1 MRAMKPLRDDP
12 SAPPRRPPKWVSPWS
27 FDAEWQDEEEH
38 VEIRQAQPHREA
50 DPSTTPV
57 KARPVAPAEINS
69 RARSDTPAATS
80 AAKSPPVSLPEDSLP
95 YEEEESSKPD
105 EPADEPV
112 IVPAPEPESKVGF
125 ETETPPG
132 KPPFTQ
138 PARRQAQPPRAEATG
153 RFSTVLSR
161 LLTVL
166 MGLSGILLFGWIYL
180 ADVTPEPDPDLR
192 LDQPVDITPAIGA
205 PGRLTTFLNA
215 VISVEREDLR
225 DKSPWKWDTQI
236 LRQVVQANGA
246 AIDGLRDLLTD
257 YDWHP
262 GHSAWNQED
271 LGDHAAWPHVITLL
285 EAKAALLA
293 QTDES
298 AALATVIDMTRL
310 ARHLHELRSWPSFMH
325 RSQEFHQASLQTA
338 ATLLRTTRLDS
349 GQLGEFQRGFAGLE
363 PGNESLHSALG
374 AFYLHEKK
382 RLLGEKSGEPLDT
395 MPGGVLKAMPARLF
409 FKTRETLGLFASGF
423 RELRADVTRV
433 SSQTSAS
440 QSRLRLIGHAPLQG
454 LSPNGAGESYFAG
467 RWRLYHD
474 LPERH
479 HLAQAGHRLI
489 VTLCAVRRFAVD
501 HQRPPSGLAELRA
514 AYLAEELT
522 DPFSGRPLEYDPL
535 NDVLFSAGANLL
547 PEGGH
552 ITQPPLS
559 DPDEPSLEL
568 GLKTSAT
575 SPAR

>member
-1 MRAMKPLRDDP
+1 MRAMKPRRDDP
-12 SAPPRRPPKWVSPWS
+12 AAPPRRPPKWVSPWS
-27 FDAEWQDEEEH
+27 FDAEWQDEEED
-38 VEIRQAQPHREA
+38 IQARHARPHREA
-50 DPSTTPV
+50 EPSATPV

-69 RARSDTPAATS
+69 RARSDSSAARPAAITTH
-80 AAKSPPVSLPEDSLP
+80 VSLREECPPSREED
-95 YEEEESSKPD
+95 
-105 EPADEPV
+105 
-112 IVPAPEPESKVGF
+112 APEPDESADFPVTRPAPAPASKPGF
-125 ETETPPG
+125 KAETPPG
-132 KPPFTQ
+132 TPAFTQ
-138 PARRQAQPPRAEATG
+138 PARRQAHPHGAESPG
-153 RFSTVLSR
+153 QFSTVLSR
-161 LLTVL
+161 LLSVL

-180 ADVTPEPDPDLR
+180 ADVNPEPDPDLR
-192 LDQPVDITPAIGA
+192 LGQPVDITPTIGA

-225 DKSPWKWDTQI
+225 DKSPWKWDTQV

-271 LGDHAAWPHVITLL
+271 LGGHDAWPHVITLL
-285 EAKAALLA
+285 EAKTALLA

-298 AALATVIDMTRL
+298 AALATVVDMARL

-325 RSQEFHQASLQTA
+325 RSQELHQASLQTA
-338 ATLLRTTRLDS
+338 ATLLRSTRLDS
-349 GQLGEFQRGFAGLE
+349 GRLGEFQRGFAGLE
-363 PGNESLHSALG
+363 PGDESLRSALD

-423 RELRADVTRV
+423 RELRASVTRV
-433 SSQTSAS
+433 SSQTSAA
-440 QSRLRLIGHAPLQG
+440 QSRLRLIGHGPLQG
-454 LSPNGAGESYFAG
+454 LRPNGAGESYFSG

-474 LPERH
+474 LPEQH

-489 VTLCAVRRFAVD
+489 VTLCAIRRFAAD

-514 AYLAEELT
+514 AYLADEPV

-552 ITQPPLS
+552 LTQPPLS

-568 GLKTSAT
+568 GLKTPAT
-575 SPAR
+575 APAR

>member
-1 MRAMKPLRDDP
+1 MRAMKPSRDDP
-12 SAPPRRPPKWVSPWS
+12 AAPPRRPPKWVSPWS

-50 DPSTTPV
+50 EPSATPV

-69 RARSDTPAATS
+69 RARSDTAASTPAA
-80 AAKSPPVSLPEDSLP
+80 KPPPISFPEDSLP
-95 YEEEESSKPD
+95 DEEDEPPEPD
-105 EPADEPV
+105 EPEEEPV
-112 IVPAPEPESKVGF
+112 IRSAPPRESKPNF
-125 ETETPPG
+125 KTETPSVA
-132 KPPFTQ
+132 PPFPQ
-138 PARRQAQPPRAEATG
+138 PTPRQAHPPKAEAPG
-153 RFSTVLSR
+153 HFSTVMGR

-192 LDQPVDITPAIGA
+192 LGQPVDITPTIGA
-205 PGRLTTFLNA
+205 PGRLTTFLSA
-215 VISVEREDLR
+215 VISVERKDLR

-271 LGDHAAWPHVITLL
+271 LGGHAAWPHVITLL

-293 QTDES
+293 QTNES
-298 AALATVIDMTRL
+298 AALATVVDMARL

-325 RSQEFHQASLQTA
+325 RSQELHQACLQTA

-349 GQLGEFQRGFAGLE
+349 GRLGEFQRGFAGLE
-363 PGNESLHSALG
+363 PADESLRGALG

-395 MPGGVLKAMPARLF
+395 MPDGDLKAMPARLF

-423 RELRADVTRV
+423 RELRAGVTRV
-433 SSQTSAS
+433 TSQTSTA

-454 LSPNGAGESYFAG
+454 LRPNGAGESYFAG

-474 LPERH
+474 LPEQH

-489 VTLCAVRRFAVD
+489 VTLCAVRRFAAD

-568 GLKTSAT
+568 GLKTAAT
-575 SPAR
+575 APAR